1 MGDNK
6 ASAMASSRAAWLVDR
21 TKNLRSKPQRS
32 ANAQTQSNKWLENA
46 DNFCGEHPQRGIR
59 WDYGNNKVDRDRQ
72 FSSAD
77 DVRRQLQK
85 KSAVV

>member
-1 MGDNK
+1 MLKRK
-6 ASAMASSRAAWLVDR
+6 ATSGQR
-21 TKNLRSKPQRS
+21 TQIIFGIEKNLAIIGFVSLTPTDS
-32 ANAQTQSNKWLENA
+32 
-46 DNFCGEHPQRGIR
+46 GEHPQRGIR